1 MAFTIDQRKEEYFT
15 YIVEESE
22 KTYAAWKNKGTHSK
36 RIAEKARK
44 YAYSKRLQSDFFYRF
59 RALIFL
65 CALELR
71 LEKRYAKFLKKLF
84 LLFPFLRERASF
96 RLLKRLLGY
105 INETQMRD
113 LISVELERLAMEI
126 SKLKDTE
133 TAGGG
138 KTSFLDEASILSELQ
153 SFFELCVQ
161 AESQEMNPLDFLLE
175 KLSVPSGEVQE
186 NVSQD
191 GGVKREQ
198 ISVEGL
204 SKVQAEKAQGKE
216 TKQEKM
222 LEDGKQKREDVK
234 QGEEEVKAPEK
245 KAEKIT
251 QSTAIP
257 SEIAAAFPKETQEE
271 NTPFPIFREEKIK
284 ENSLENKGVQDG
296 GKPKDTPETKDV
308 VEILEKGVR
317 SENEKGKVPFPIF
330 KGREEV
336 LAWKTENPAGKVEK
350 ENSSETSVREKMF
363 ISDENKIRI
372 ALRDSL
378 SDAEKRAIAMH
389 LQEMA
394 ALYASVEEQKWLEEN
409 ADRVGQVNNR
419 ISQAPPKN
427 GFFLHN
433 PKK

>member
-22 KTYAAWKNKGTHSK
+22 KTYAAWKNKGTPSK

-153 SFFELCVQ
+153 SFFDLC
-161 AESQEMNPLDFLLE
+161 AEAEAQEMNPLDFLLE
-175 KLSVPSGEVQE
+175 KLSVSSGEVQE

-308 VEILEKGVR
+308 VEILEKGVH

-336 LAWKTENPAGKVEK
+336 LVQKTENPAGKVEK

-394 ALYASVEEQKWLEEN
+394 ELYASVEEQKWLEEN

>member
-22 KTYAAWKNKGTHSK
+22 KTYAAWKNKGTPSK
-36 RIAEKARK
+36 RIAEKGRK
-44 YAYSKRLQSDFFYRF
+44 YAYSKRLQTDFFYRF

-153 SFFELCVQ
+153 SFFDLC
-161 AESQEMNPLDFLLE
+161 AEAEAQEMNPLDFLLE
-175 KLSVPSGEVQE
+175 NLSVSSGEVQE

-308 VEILEKGVR
+308 VEILEKGVH

-336 LAWKTENPAGKVEK
+336 LVQKTENPVGKVEK

-378 SDAEKRAIAMH
+378 SDAEKHEIAMH

-427 GFFLHN
+427 GFFLHK

>member
-22 KTYAAWKNKGTHSK
+22 KTYAAWKNKGAPSK

-44 YAYSKRLQSDFFYRF
+44 YAYSKRLQTDFFYRF

-153 SFFELCVQ
+153 SFFDLC
-161 AESQEMNPLDFLLE
+161 AEAEAQEMNPLDFLLE
-175 KLSVPSGEVQE
+175 KLSVSSGEVQE

-234 QGEEEVKAPEK
+234 QGEEEVKSPEK

-336 LAWKTENPAGKVEK
+336 LVQKTENPAGKVEK

-378 SDAEKRAIAMH
+378 SDAEKHEIAMH

>member
-22 KTYAAWKNKGTHSK
+22 KTYAAWKNKGTPSK

-44 YAYSKRLQSDFFYRF
+44 YAYSKRLQTDFSYRF

-105 INETQMRD
+105 INETQMQD

-153 SFFELCVQ
+153 SFFDLC
-161 AESQEMNPLDFLLE
+161 AEAEAQEMNPLDFLLE
-175 KLSVPSGEVQE
+175 KLSVSSGEVQE

-308 VEILEKGVR
+308 VEILEKGVH

-336 LAWKTENPAGKVEK
+336 LVQKTENPAGKVEK

-394 ALYASVEEQKWLEEN
+394 ALHASVEEQKWLEEN